1 MKRIMLLFM
10 FMFVFVL
17 VGCLPTETI
26 QATITLKDNTVEV
39 EVGDFASIN
48 PTVTGATNGLQYI
61 SGNENI
67 FTVSNGVIQGVSVGN
82 ANLTI
87 VIIGTQVSAI
97 VNVRVVAPEEGGNS
111 NEDDPSGGDTPVVE
125 KYSIANGNVNIE
137 VGEEVALQ
145 VLKGTNL
152 YNGVVSWLSNNTS
165 VATVDA
171 HGVLR
176 GVSAGT
182 AKIVAIISG
191 FTVTIDVTVKM
202 DSVVTVLPTSLIING
217 SNFVN
222 TSDSI
227 VLTVSPDK
235 GSITGGLVW
244 SSSDDTRATVNDF
257 GVVTG
262 VSTGVVTITVV
273 LADNLEVYG
282 TFTLLVKEAETS
294 ASPITSINLS
304 GANEVLV
311 GNKVKLNVAYTPAN
325 EPATFTYSSS
335 NEAVATVSSAGWVT
349 GVAGG
354 SAQITAS
361 LVGDPEKKAIFNITV
376 IPLPEGITISGA
388 SNVSYGQNIILT
400 AAAYPVGASSA
411 VNWSSSDA
419 SVATVDVN
427 GRVTGMKVGTATI
440 TATSIVSASIKATHT
455 VTVTDQMSIT
465 LNPNSLNLTVG
476 ANSTITAT
484 VVAASLTDKSVAWSS
499 SNTAVATVDGN
510 GKVTA
515 VAAGSANIIA
525 KLNANNSIQAQA
537 SITVAAPSLPTISI
551 SNNTLSLVVGATK
564 TLTAT
569 VGNTSNTSVTWSS
582 SATGVATVSS
592 SGVVTGV
599 AAGTATITATSV
611 ANTSV
616 KATCAVTVTAAPSG
630 TLNISQSPTG
640 TIEVGA
646 TGYQLHISDSGGGSV
661 SRLECTF
668 TPSDA
673 TIATVSSYGTISA
686 LKAGTVTINV
696 THPSKGTGSIVL
708 TIGTGGGGTPNPPA
722 GSLTLSQDPSGTIP
736 VGGAGYQ
743 IYVKDSG
750 GTSVSRTECTFS
762 SSDSSVATVSSY
774 GTITASKAG
783 SATITA
789 THPSKGTGT
798 ITLTIGTDAPPIS
811 TPGTYTVTSTLS
823 TKSLGYGV
831 TQGKYRA
838 TTKWTSAQATPV
850 TQQVNVLHIDKS
862 TSKKIVVWRATP
874 NKYGWQLATLT
885 SSAVDYE
892 NKNPGWKVIAGI
904 NADFFDLGGTGAPP
918 YQTMG
923 ATVSDGEFYKSAGN
937 VVTVGF
943 TNDGTVNN
951 LITSG
956 GTPPRKMVLTVG
968 TQKFDVA
975 GRNSAPAAGAIS
987 VFFGTWSDKSTFNP
1001 KAVSAGSAKLYVVA
1015 AGTNQAVLANS
1026 SVEFYGKGSVTSI
1039 PTSATLDKGQFG
1051 IVSNNAT
1058 LNNLLKVGNT
1068 ARVQWEYINEF
1079 ANVKN
1084 ATGCRHAF
1092 IKNNAIVTGL
1102 ESDSLFSVR
1111 HPRTLI
1117 GKKADGTI
1125 VMGIVDG
1132 RQTRDGYKMNGMR
1145 VEEMQAMMAY
1155 YRCVDAYNLD
1165 GGGSSTMIIRTGTAY
1180 GTASAFTVTNSPNYN
1195 ANTNTITLRTN
1206 GNAILVVAP
1215 R

>member
-1 MKRIMLLFM
+1 MRKIMLLFVCM
-10 FMFVFVL
+10 FAFVL
-17 VGCLPTETI
+17 VGCLQTESI
-26 QATITLKDNTVEV
+26 EATITIKDAAIEV
-39 EVGDFASIN
+39 EVGDFVSIN
-48 PTVTGATNGLQYI
+48 PTITGATKGVQYI
-61 SGNENI
+61 SGNTNV
-67 FTVSNGVIQGVSVGN
+67 FTVSNGIVQGVSVGN

-87 VIIGTQVSAI
+87 VVIGTQVTAI
-97 VNVRVVAPEEGGNS
+97 VNVTVI
-111 NEDDPSGGDTPVVE
+111 DPLPDETDNNKPDEQPVLDN
-125 KYSIANGNVNIE
+125 YSIANGNVSIE
-137 VGEEVALQ
+137 VGEMLALQ
-145 VLKGTNL
+145 VLKGSNL
-152 YNGVVSWLSNNTS
+152 YTGAVNWLSNNTS
-165 VATVDA
+165 VVTVDTNGIIT
-171 HGVLR
+171 GVAAGNAKIIAIVN
-176 GVSAGT
+176 GVSV
-182 AKIVAIISG
+182 I
-191 FTVTIDVTVKM
+191 IDVTVRAGT
-202 DSVVTVLPTSLIING
+202 VVTILPTSLIISG

-235 GSITGGLVW
+235 GSITGALVW
-244 SSSDDTRATVNDF
+244 SSDDDTKATVNEF
-257 GVVTG
+257 GIVTG
-262 VSTGVVTITVV
+262 ISTGVVTITVV

-294 ASPITSINLS
+294 ASPITSITLS

-311 GNKVKLNVAYTPAN
+311 GNKAKLNVTYTPAS
-325 EPATFTYSSS
+325 EPATFTFSSS
-335 NEAVATVSSAGWVT
+335 NTSIATVDANGWVM

-354 SAQITAS
+354 SVQITAS
-361 LVGDPEKKAIFNITV
+361 LVGDPDKKAIFNVTV
-376 IPLPEGITISGA
+376 IPLPAGITISGA
-388 SNVSYGQNIILT
+388 STVSYGQNIILT

-411 VNWSSSDA
+411 VTWTSSD
-419 SVATVDVN
+419 STVATIDAN

-440 TATSIVSASIKATHT
+440 TATSIVSGSIKGTHQIQ
-455 VTVTDQMSIT
+455 VTDQMSVT
-465 LNPNSLNLTVG
+465 LNPTALNLTVG
-476 ANSTITAT
+476 GTATITAT
-484 VVAASLTDKSVAWSS
+484 VVAASLTDKSVSWSS
-499 SNTAVATVDGN
+499 SNTSVATVDSN

-515 VAAGSANIIA
+515 VAQGSANIIA
-525 KLNANNSIQAQA
+525 KLNGNNSIQAQA
-537 SITVAAPSLPTISI
+537 SVTVSAPALPTINI
-551 SNNTLSLVVGATK
+551 SDTTLSLVAGTTK

-569 VGNTSNTSVTWSS
+569 VTNASNTSVTWSS
-582 SATGVATVSS
+582 SATSVATVSS

-599 AAGTATITATSV
+599 AAGSATITATSV

-630 TLNISQSPTG
+630 TLSVSQSPTG
-640 TIEVGA
+640 AIEVGA
-646 TGYQLHISDSGGGSV
+646 TGYQLYITDSGGASV

-673 TIATVSSYGTISA
+673 TIATVSQYGTISA

-696 THPSKGTGSIVL
+696 THATKGTGSIVL
-708 TIGTGGGGTPNPPA
+708 TIGGGTTPPPT
-722 GSLTLSQDPSGTIP
+722 GSLTLTQDPSGTIP

-743 IYVKDSG
+743 IFVKDSG
-750 GTSVSRTECTFS
+750 GTSVSRTECTFTT
-762 SSDSSVATVSSY
+762 SDSSVATVSTY

-789 THPSKGTGT
+789 THPSKGSGT
-798 ITLTIGTDAPPIS
+798 ITLTIGTDTPPIT
-811 TPGTYTVTSTLS
+811 TPGTYTVTATLS
-823 TKSLGYGV
+823 TKSVGYGV
-831 TQGKYRA
+831 TQGKYKA

-850 TQQVNVLHIDKS
+850 TQQVNVLHVDKA
-862 TSKKIVVWRATP
+862 TTKKIVVWRATP

-937 VVTVGF
+937 IVTIGF
-943 TNDGTVNN
+943 TNDGTINN
-951 LITSG
+951 MIAGG
-956 GTPPRKMVLTVG
+956 GTPDRKMVLTVG
-968 TQKFDVA
+968 TQKFDVT

-987 VFFGTWSDKSTFNP
+987 VFFGTWSDKTTFNP

-1058 LNNLLKVGNT
+1058 LNNLLAVGNT
-1068 ARVQWEYINEF
+1068 ARVQWEYTGAM
-1079 ANVKN
+1079 ANVKS

-1092 IKNNAIVTGL
+1092 INNNAIVTGL
-1102 ESDSLFSVR
+1102 EADSLFSVR
-1111 HPRTLI
+1111 HPRTVI

-1125 VMGIVDG
+1125 VMVVVDG
-1132 RQTRDGYKMNGMR
+1132 RQTRDGYQMYGMR

-1155 YRCVDAYNLD
+1155 YRCIEAYNLD

-1180 GTASAFTVTNSPNYN
+1180 GNASAFTVTNSPNYN
-1195 ANTNTITLRTN
+1195 ADTNTNTLRTN
-1206 GNAILVVAP
+1206 GNAILIVAP